1 MSTTVE
7 NVPVDMDQDGGK
19 KMENENSS
27 FIVVGF
33 MTLTYSLHCASKT
46 IIVF

>member
-1 MSTTVE
+1 ME

-33 MTLTYSLHCASKT
+33 MP
-46 IIVF
+46 